1 MKSLIL
7 LEMLKKLETDRRL
20 RQKLK
25 IFLAAGLVGCL
36 MIGGLVVWGGIAVFK
51 GVASVGTNPVVQEKI
66 MRLEAEIQNA
76 PALAKVGCWETVK
89 SHMNVE
95 SWLEKPIAE
104 NYNNIKA
111 ACLNEQQEK
120 K

>member
-1 MKSLIL
+1 MKYLIL

-20 RQKLK
+20 RQKFK
-25 IFLAAGLVGCL
+25 IFLAAGLIGCL
-36 MIGGLVVWGGIAVFK
+36 MIGVLAVWGGIAVFK
-51 GVASVGTNPVVQEKI
+51 GVVSVGTSPVVQEKI
-66 MRLEAEIQNA
+66 MRLEAEFETA
-76 PALAKVGCWETVK
+76 PPLVKAGCWETVK

-111 ACLNEQQEK
+111 ACLNE
-120 K
+120 